1 MNVFLFFQLGLTLSN
16 ALPWKWGRWGRII
29 LTTFVGCMLSAGIEY
44 AQYRYALGMA
54 EVHDVICN
62 TLGGPRVPLEHE
74 FSISPEPQFPTA
86 APGFVKLAEE
96 CIERMRRYS
105 LMDENTR
112 RIDMFIPNFLMIAA
126 RIQGG
131 FAAALENESAVA
143 YQDYHEIPDSLK
155 GCEVSEIKAMDG
167 TIHIVLRRRAIR
179 LNAAF
184 DRWAGKTLEAVRVI
198 SGSFCAFYA
207 AMPQSHCIISVFTIC
222 GVCRGPGCMRPA
234 GMGGKWAD
242 FL

>member
-167 TIHIVLRRRAIR
+167 TIHIVLRRSTA
-179 LNAAF
+179 
-184 DRWAGKTLEAVRVI
+184 EAPQ
-198 SGSFCAFYA
+198 GYSFE
-207 AMPQSHCIISVFTIC
+207 C
-222 GVCRGPGCMRPA
+222 GV
-234 GMGGKWAD
+234 
-242 FL
+242 